1 MHTEAVFEEIAKRI
15 EQEIGKA
22 QSSIII
28 AVAWFTNRNLFDV
41 ILKKAQQGCRVH
53 LMITDDEIN
62 NNSQI
67 DYRLLEQHQS
77 HFYKIG
83 NDEKALM
90 HNKFCIIDHT
100 IVITGSYNWSY
111 KAEIN
116 HENIVIHYKDHELAK
131 QFVAEFDYIRSI
143 YFPDSAK
150 QNRLDADDS
159 INEIIK
165 RLEVLQHFIVLK
177 DLEDIEYATTKLKKF
192 QPNETVSKVITLVN
206 NQSFGQAIEEIQ
218 QFIAR
223 YKQLI
228 VWNDP
233 EINGLQLELKI
244 LENQINAFENEKI
257 DLEKII
263 TDFQYQ
269 HTKELGELI
278 LAVLKIQKQKFKDN
292 EKRFKE
298 AENDYNE
305 YQKQYTNEIEREV
318 YTLNDEQKREL
329 KKEYKNASIL
339 CHPDK
344 FANEPLEKQQQA
356 EQLFKE
362 LNEAHS
368 KNDLNRVKEIS
379 ANLQKGILS
388 VAANKQTDKDL
399 LKLNVERLKQKMAHL
414 QTEIEQIKQ
423 SDVFIQISAI
433 TNWDTY
439 FKDQKELLEKELEDL
454 QYGQ

>member
-1 MHTEAVFEEIAKRI
+1 MHTEAVFEDIAKRI
-15 EQEIGKA
+15 EAELTNA

-67 DYRLLEQHQS
+67 NYEFIEQYQS

-83 NDEKALM
+83 AEEKVLM
-90 HNKFCIIDHT
+90 HNKFCIIDNT
-100 IVITGSYNWSY
+100 VVITGSYNWSY

-116 HENIVIHYKDHELAK
+116 HENIVIHYNDLELAK
-131 QFVAEFDYIRSI
+131 QFIAEFNYIRSI
-143 YFPDSAK
+143 YFPDLAK
-150 QNRLDADDS
+150 ENQLDADDS

-165 RLEVLQHFIVLK
+165 RLEVLQHFIVLN
-177 DLEDIEYATTKLKKF
+177 DLEDIEYATSKLKKF
-192 QPNETVSKVITLVN
+192 QPNETVNKVVTLVN
-206 NQSFGQAIEEIQ
+206 NQLFGQAIEEIQ
-218 QFIAR
+218 QFITH

-233 EINGLQLELKI
+233 EINGLQLEVKL

-263 TDFQYQ
+263 TDFQHQ

-278 LAVLKIQKQKFKDN
+278 LAILKLRKEKFKDQ
-292 EKRFKE
+292 E
-298 AENDYNE
+298 AANDYNE

-318 YTLNDEQKREL
+318 YELSDEQKKEL
-329 KKEYKNASIL
+329 RKEYKSASIL

-344 FANEPLEKQQQA
+344 FANEPKEVQQQA
-356 EQLFKE
+356 EALFKE
-362 LNEAHS
+362 LNDAHS
-368 KNDLNRVKEIS
+368 KNDIERVKEIYS
-379 ANLQKGILS
+379 NLKKGILS
-388 VAANKQTDKDL
+388 VSANKQTNKDVI
-399 LKLNVERLKQKMAHL
+399 KMQVERLKLKLTRL
-414 QTEIEQIKQ
+414 QNEIEQIKQ
-423 SDVFIQISAI
+423 SGVFIQINAI

-439 FKDQKELLEKELEDL
+439 FRNQKELLQKELEDL

>member
-100 IVITGSYNWSY
+100 TVITGSYNWSY
-111 KAEIN
+111 KAAFN
-116 HENIVIHYKDHELAK
+116 HENIVIHYQDTELAS
-131 QFVAEFDYIRSI
+131 QFIAEFEYIRSL
-143 YFPDSAK
+143 YFPEKASSTF
-150 QNRLDADDS
+150 NADDS

-165 RLEVLQHFIVLK
+165 RLEVLQHFIVLN
-177 DLEDIEYATTKLKKF
+177 DLEDVDYAITKLEKFDVNTNVNKIISLVKK
-192 QPNETVSKVITLVN
+192 QL
-206 NQSFGQAIEEIQ
+206 FGQAIEEIQ
-218 QFIAR
+218 KFISH
-223 YKQLI
+223 YNQLI
-228 VWNDP
+228 VWDDP
-233 EINGLQLELKI
+233 EINALQLELKL

-257 DLEKII
+257 ELEKVLS
-263 TDFQYQ
+263 DFQHQ

-278 LAVLKIQKQKFKDN
+278 LAILKIRKEKLKD
-292 EKRFKE
+292 EE
-298 AENDYNE
+298 AANDYNE

-318 YTLNDEQKREL
+318 YELNDEQKRAL
-329 KKEYKNASIL
+329 KKEYKSASIL

-344 FANEPLEKQQQA
+344 FTNEPKEVQEQA
-356 EQLFKE
+356 EALFKE

-368 KNDLNRVKEIS
+368 KNDIERVQEIYN
-379 ANLQKGILS
+379 NLKKGILS
-388 VAANKQTDKDL
+388 VSANKQTDKDL
-399 LKLNVERLKQKMAHL
+399 LKLNVKRLKQKIAHL

-423 SDVFIQISAI
+423 SDVFIQIRAI
-433 TNWDTY
+433 TNWDAY

>member
-90 HNKFCIIDHT
+90 HNKFCIIDHI

-206 NQSFGQAIEEIQ
+206 NQLFGQAIEEIQ

-228 VWNDP
+228 VWDNP
-233 EINGLQLELKI
+233 EINALQLELKL

-257 DLEKII
+257 ELEKVLS
-263 TDFQYQ
+263 DFQHQ

-278 LAVLKIQKQKFKDN
+278 LAILKIRKEKLKD
-292 EKRFKE
+292 EE
-298 AENDYNE
+298 AANDYNE

-318 YTLNDEQKREL
+318 YELNDEQKRAL
-329 KKEYKNASIL
+329 KKEYKSASIL

-344 FANEPLEKQQQA
+344 FTNEPKEVQEQA
-356 EQLFKE
+356 EALFKE

-368 KNDLNRVKEIS
+368 KNDIERVQEIYS
-379 ANLQKGILS
+379 NLKKGILS
-388 VAANKQTDKDL
+388 VSANKQTDKDVI
-399 LKLNVERLKQKMAHL
+399 KIQVERLKQKLTRL

>member
-1 MHTEAVFEEIAKRI
+1 MHTEAVFEEIAKHI
-15 EQEIGKA
+15 EKELNKA

-28 AVAWFTNRNLFDV
+28 AVAWFTNKNLFDT
-41 ILKKAQQGCRVH
+41 ILKKSQEGCKVH

-67 DYRLLEQHQS
+67 NYNLLEQNQS

-83 NDEKALM
+83 IDEKALM
-90 HNKFCIIDHT
+90 HNKFCIIDNT
-100 IVITGSYNWSY
+100 VVITGSYNWSY

-131 QFVAEFDYIRSI
+131 QFIAEFDYIRSI
-143 YFPDSAK
+143 YFPDLAK
-150 QNRLDADDS
+150 ENRLDTSDA
-159 INEIIK
+159 INEMIK
-165 RLEVLQHFIVLK
+165 RLEVLQHFIVLN
-177 DLEDIEYATTKLKKF
+177 DLEDIEYATSKLKKF
-192 QPNETVSKVITLVN
+192 QPNETVSKVTTLIN
-206 NQSFGQAIEEIQ
+206 NQLFGKAIEEIQ
-218 QFIAR
+218 QFITH

-228 VWNDP
+228 IWNDP

-263 TDFQYQ
+263 TDFQHQ

-278 LAVLKIQKQKFKDN
+278 LAILKTRKEKLKD
-292 EKRFKE
+292 EE
-298 AENDYNE
+298 ATNDYNE
-305 YQKQYTNEIEREV
+305 YQKQYTTEIEREV
-318 YTLNDEQKREL
+318 YELNDEQKKEL
-329 KKEYKNASIL
+329 RKEYKSASIL

-344 FANEPLEKQQQA
+344 FTNEPKEIQQQA
-356 EQLFKE
+356 EALFKE

-368 KNDLNRVKEIS
+368 KNDLERVKEIYG
-379 ANLQKGILS
+379 NLKKGILS
-388 VAANKQTDKDL
+388 VSTNKHTGKDF
-399 LKLNVERLKQKMAHL
+399 LKLNINRLKQKLTRL
-414 QTEIEQIKQ
+414 QNEIEQIKQ
-423 SDVFIQISAI
+423 NDVFTQINAI
-433 TNWDTY
+433 TNWDAY

>member
-83 NDEKALM
+83 NDERALM

-131 QFVAEFDYIRSI
+131 QFIAEFDYIRSI

-192 QPNETVSKVITLVN
+192 QLNETVNRVISFVN
-206 NQSFGQAIEEIQ
+206 NQLFGQAIEEIQ

-244 LENQINAFENEKI
+244 LENQINAFENEKKE
-257 DLEKII
+257 LEKVLS
-263 TDFQYQ
+263 DFQYQ

-278 LAVLKIQKQKFKDN
+278 LAILKIRKEKLKD
-292 EKRFKE
+292 EE
-298 AENDYNE
+298 AANDYNE

-318 YTLNDEQKREL
+318 YTLNDEQKKEL
-329 KKEYKNASIL
+329 RKEYKNASIL

-344 FANEPLEKQQQA
+344 FANEPFEKQQQA
-356 EQLFKE
+356 EAIFKE

-368 KNDLNRVKEIS
+368 KNDLNRVKEIYS
-379 ANLQKGILS
+379 NLKKGILS
-388 VAANKQTDKDL
+388 VSANKQTDKDL
-399 LKLNVERLKQKMAHL
+399 LKLNIEQLKQKMTRL

-423 SDVFIQISAI
+423 SDVFIQITAL
-433 TNWDTY
+433 TNWDAY

>member
-1 MHTEAVFEEIAKRI
+1 MHTEAVFEDIAKRI
-15 EQEIGKA
+15 ETELNKA

-28 AVAWFTNRNLFDV
+28 AVAWFTNKNLFDT
-41 ILKKAQQGCRVH
+41 ILKKSQEGCKVH

-62 NNSQI
+62 KNSQI
-67 DYRLLEQHQS
+67 NYKFIEQYKS

-83 NDEKALM
+83 AEEKVLM
-90 HNKFCIIDHT
+90 HNKFCIIDNT
-100 IVITGSYNWSY
+100 VVITGSYNWSY

-116 HENIVIHYKDHELAK
+116 HENIVIHYNDLELAK
-131 QFVAEFDYIRSI
+131 QFIAEFDYIRSI
-143 YFPDSAK
+143 YFPDLAK
-150 QNRLDADDS
+150 ENQLDADDS

-177 DLEDIEYATTKLKKF
+177 DLEDVEYATTKLKKF
-192 QPNETVSKVITLVN
+192 QLNETVNRVISFVN
-206 NQSFGQAIEEIQ
+206 NQLFGQAIEEIQ

-244 LENQINAFENEKI
+244 LENQINAFENEKKE
-257 DLEKII
+257 LEKVLS
-263 TDFQYQ
+263 DFQYQ

-278 LAVLKIQKQKFKDN
+278 LAILKIRKEKLKD
-292 EKRFKE
+292 EE
-298 AENDYNE
+298 AANDYNE

-318 YTLNDEQKREL
+318 YTLNDEQKKEL
-329 KKEYKNASIL
+329 RKEYKKASIL

-399 LKLNVERLKQKMAHL
+399 LKLNIEQLKQKLIRL
-414 QTEIEQIKQ
+414 QNEIEQIKQ
-423 SDVFIQISAI
+423 SDVFIQITAL

>member
-1 MHTEAVFEEIAKRI
+1 MHTEAVFEDIATHI
-15 EQEIGKA
+15 EQELSAA
-22 QSSIII
+22 QSSIVI
-28 AVAWFTNRNLFDV
+28 AVAWFTNRTLFDL
-41 ILKKAQQGCRVH
+41 ILQKAQEGCEVH

-62 NNSQI
+62 ANAQI
-67 DYRLLEQHQS
+67 NYDLLEQHQS
-77 HFYKIG
+77 YFYKIS
-83 NDEKALM
+83 NTQNALM
-90 HNKFCIIDHT
+90 HNKFCVIDKT
-100 IVITGSYNWSY
+100 TVITGSYNWSY
-111 KAEIN
+111 KAAFN
-116 HENIVIHYKDHELAK
+116 HENIVIHYQDTELAS
-131 QFVAEFDYIRSI
+131 QFIAEFEYIRSL
-143 YFPDSAK
+143 YFPEKASSTF
-150 QNRLDADDS
+150 NADDS

-192 QPNETVSKVITLVN
+192 QLNETVNKIISLVKK
-206 NQSFGQAIEEIQ
+206 QLFGQAIEEIQ
-218 QFIAR
+218 KFISH
-223 YKQLI
+223 YNQLI

-257 DLEKII
+257 ELEKVLS
-263 TDFQYQ
+263 DFQYQ

-278 LAVLKIQKQKFKDN
+278 LAILKIRKEKLKD
-292 EKRFKE
+292 EE
-298 AENDYNE
+298 AANDYNE

-318 YTLNDEQKREL
+318 YTLNDEQKKEL
-329 KKEYKNASIL
+329 RKEYKSASIL

-344 FANEPLEKQQQA
+344 FANEPFEKQQQA

-399 LKLNVERLKQKMAHL
+399 LKLNIEQLKQKMARL

-423 SDVFIQISAI
+423 SDVFIQINAL

>member
-1 MHTEAVFEEIAKRI
+1 MHTEAVFEDIATHI
-15 EQEIGKA
+15 EQELSAA
-22 QSSIII
+22 QSSIVI
-28 AVAWFTNRNLFDV
+28 AVAWFTNRTLFDL
-41 ILKKAQQGCRVH
+41 ILQKAQEGCEVH

-62 NNSQI
+62 ANAQI
-67 DYRLLEQHQS
+67 NYDLLEQHQS
-77 HFYKIG
+77 YFYKIS
-83 NDEKALM
+83 NTQNALM
-90 HNKFCIIDHT
+90 HNKFCVIDKT
-100 IVITGSYNWSY
+100 TVITGSYNWSY
-111 KAEIN
+111 KAAFN
-116 HENIVIHYKDHELAK
+116 HENIVIHYQDTELAS
-131 QFVAEFDYIRSI
+131 QFIAEFEYIRSL
-143 YFPDSAK
+143 YFPEKASSTF
-150 QNRLDADDS
+150 NADDS

-192 QPNETVSKVITLVN
+192 QLNETVNRVISFVN
-206 NQSFGQAIEEIQ
+206 NQLFGQAIEEIQ

-257 DLEKII
+257 ELEKVLS
-263 TDFQYQ
+263 DFQHQ
-269 HTKELGELI
+269 NTKELGELI
-278 LAVLKIQKQKFKDN
+278 LAILKIRKEKLKD
-292 EKRFKE
+292 EE
-298 AENDYNE
+298 AANDYNE

-318 YTLNDEQKREL
+318 YELSDEQKKEL
-329 KKEYKNASIL
+329 RKEYKSASIL

-344 FANEPLEKQQQA
+344 FANEPKEVQQQA
-356 EQLFKE
+356 EALFKE

-368 KNDLNRVKEIS
+368 KNDIERVKEIYS
-379 ANLQKGILS
+379 NLKKGILS
-388 VAANKQTDKDL
+388 VSANKQTDKDVI
-399 LKLNVERLKQKMAHL
+399 KMQVERLKQKMTRL

-423 SDVFIQISAI
+423 SDVFIQINAI
-433 TNWDTY
+433 TNWDAY

>member
-1 MHTEAVFEEIAKRI
+1 MHTEAVFEDIAKRI
-15 EQEIGKA
+15 ETELNKA

-28 AVAWFTNRNLFDV
+28 AIAWFTNKNLFNV
-41 ILKKAQQGCRVH
+41 ILKKAQQGCQVH
-53 LMITDDEIN
+53 LMITDDDIN
-62 NNSQI
+62 NSSQI
-67 DYRLLEQHQS
+67 NYKLLEQHQS
-77 HFYKIG
+77 HFYKIET
-83 NDEKALM
+83 DEKTLM
-90 HNKFCIIDHT
+90 HNKFCIIDRT

-116 HENIVIHYKDHELAK
+116 HENIVIHYQDTELAK
-131 QFVAEFDYIRSI
+131 QFIAEFNYIRSI
-143 YFPDSAK
+143 YFPDLAK
-150 QNRLDADDS
+150 QSQVSIDDS

-177 DLEDIEYATTKLKKF
+177 DLEDIEYATIKLKKF
-192 QPNETVSKVITLVN
+192 QTNEIVSKIITLIN
-206 NQSFGQAIEEIQ
+206 NQLFGQAIEEIQ
-218 QFIAR
+218 QFITH

-233 EINGLQLELKI
+233 EINGLQLELKM

-263 TDFQYQ
+263 SDFQHQ

-278 LAVLKIQKQKFKDN
+278 LAILKIRKEKLKD
-292 EKRFKE
+292 KE

-305 YQKQYTNEIEREV
+305 YQKQYTNEIKREV
-318 YTLNDEQKREL
+318 YELTDEQKKEL

-344 FANEPLEKQQQA
+344 FTNEPLEKQKQA
-356 EQLFKE
+356 EELFKE
-362 LNEAHS
+362 LNEANS
-368 KNDLNRVKEIS
+368 KNDIERVKEIYN
-379 ANLQKGILS
+379 NLKKGILS
-388 VAANKQTDKDL
+388 ISTNKHNNKDL
-399 LKLNVERLKQKMAHL
+399 LRLNIEQLKQKLKRL
-414 QTEIEQIKQ
+414 QTEIEQIK
-423 SDVFIQISAI
+423 SNDIFTHI
-433 TNWDTY
+433 TTLSNWDTY

>member
-83 NDEKALM
+83 NDERALM

-131 QFVAEFDYIRSI
+131 QFIAEFDYIRSI
-143 YFPDSAK
+143 YFPEKASSTF
-150 QNRLDADDS
+150 NADDS

-177 DLEDIEYATTKLKKF
+177 DLEDVEYATTKLKKF
-192 QPNETVSKVITLVN
+192 QLNETVNRVISFVN
-206 NQSFGQAIEEIQ
+206 NQLFGQAIEEIQ

-257 DLEKII
+257 ELEKVLS
-263 TDFQYQ
+263 DFKYQ

-278 LAVLKIQKQKFKDN
+278 LAILKIRKEKLKD
-292 EKRFKE
+292 EE
-298 AENDYNE
+298 AANDYNE

-318 YTLNDEQKREL
+318 YTLNDEQKKEL
-329 KKEYKNASIL
+329 RKEYKSASIL

-379 ANLQKGILS
+379 GNLQKGILS

-399 LKLNVERLKQKMAHL
+399 LKLNIEQLKQKMTHL

-423 SDVFIQISAI
+423 SDVFIQITAL